1 MESRPS
7 LNLIDNTSPNRRLS
21 DDEGLSEITTADD
34 LSRNTSRRWKKPSV
48 RRELTKRKYK
58 KWQPK
63 NLGITDDDDADRRPS
78 DARLSLTA
86 TYTNTEGESLAD
98 ISTLP
103 TSEQR
108 DFGAADQENGGP
120 GSVTGHGVSGLKPGT
135 ELDILYENQRGWF
148 FFGIPLY
155 SHGSLLN
162 FDPAAWVTYDFRDS
176 PVNITNAQVPDPSW
190 EWAWKTWFVDMSG
203 DVDDQGWQYS
213 FSFSSSAWHGS
224 HPWFHSFV
232 RRRRWVRLRVKK
244 ASERSRRG
252 RSGFEMAHMLNEDYF
267 TIHTAKKKRAASAG
281 RGSQGPS
288 THLSR
293 ATTTVDEE
301 GPLEE
306 IGNIPTLMS
315 ALRNAKIDREK
326 FDILRRFVADGG
338 QELYYLDGKM
348 QDIMALFVFQAS
360 RWQLVTHLTGIIEEL
375 SGKEPES
382 SGMDA
387 EETRR
392 QKDYLTKAVTTAK
405 RYLTGP
411 EILASEG
418 RVPAREMSEMLDLTP
433 EAKRENSVAAGPD
446 EPLLFLYPRWFTA
459 AVRQRRSISS
469 IKCTSKCTAR
479 LCNAGGFV
487 PGTRRRLSLGGS
499 TKRWA
504 SSSNAAKTD
513 VIEEAGSSQQNDQA
527 TTTPDGG
534 QDGWTGGEVNRDGV
548 SPPKNATSSKPS
560 LPDSTEKSKLHEDR
574 RKRLFNIFADIDSK
588 PPRPTP
594 PPPPKSNAP
603 RARDLKTHTRPL
615 AAPPKMHSH
624 ERARATMK
632 SLSVRDRRKLRCRL
646 FFTKRMNPEAKWRW
660 TLWTKLEELFE
671 RMEQNNTVWRKRGI
685 KHKEM
690 LLPEETVALL
700 AGATD
705 MAMKENV
712 WYVPMHNGCKV
723 HVLHPRESE
732 GQYRKVVLSGS
743 ERVVELVGDRIAHA
757 KSLQEMGDPLIDIR
771 KPPIPV
777 FPSMETMARKN
788 IPVPIIR
795 GVWDFYKSAKDPA
808 NLGTLLPLS
817 QNLSS
822 VREFA
827 EHVDEVARS
836 SPSYKAAPG
845 SSHQKQVAKS
855 LLALFQNERYHGFL
869 STAALNTALSFLLDH
884 EFVKYARMIFLRAEH
899 VVTVDS
905 FNILLK
911 FAAQKQDMRLFRQF
925 LLTMPRLNIRPNPYT
940 WLTFLDCLVSPKAKA
955 NLVSRMMQKGYLNE
969 SSAMRTALQVTIQ
982 NTFHAHLKSGK
993 SVDSFFNMLID
1004 TQGANW
1010 FPPSLINQ
1018 MLNVAARQKDFSAME
1033 RILQICKQQGFAVKG
1048 STVNQIVLLFRKD
1061 IFSLLRVLFQFIDR
1075 PERVLTKDAW
1085 EKLFLVAFKG
1095 RHYNICRVLWR
1106 YACMYRGVTYNM
1118 RQSVLTSLLR
1128 NTSFRKTGGQYN
1140 QLWLTSAGKVIVG
1153 VDLHLPNY
1161 PLDES
1166 FSELVPSEFSRNP
1179 VASLATGFKPTG
1191 GEREKQQILASK
1203 LILRDTEVGPMY
1215 RPSKSLN
1222 IMLEAAAV
1230 LDQEWKSVPRPTQ
1243 WLMQN
1248 AIKVSVKRKSDYLQ

>member
-1 MESRPS
+1 MENRPS
-7 LNLIDNTSPNRRLS
+7 LNLIDNTSPTRRLS
-21 DDEGLSEITTADD
+21 DDEGLSEVTTADD

-58 KWQPK
+58 KWQPHK
-63 NLGITDDDDADRRPS
+63 LGITDDDADRRPS

-86 TYTNTEGESLAD
+86 TYTNTEGESLVDA
-98 ISTLP
+98 STVP
-103 TSEQR
+103 TTEQR
-108 DFGAADQENGGP
+108 DFGAAEQENDDP
-120 GSVTGHGVSGLKPGT
+120 ESVAGHGVRGLKPGS

-162 FDPAAWVTYDFRDS
+162 FDPSAWVTYDLRDS

-190 EWAWKTWFVDMSG
+190 EWAWKTWYVDMSG

-288 THLSR
+288 THLSQ
-293 ATTTVDEE
+293 ATTNVDEE

-306 IGNIPTLMS
+306 IGNIPTLMF
-315 ALRNAKIDREK
+315 ALKNAKIDREK
-326 FDILRRFVADGG
+326 FDILRRFVAEGG

-360 RWQLVTHLTGIIEEL
+360 RWQLVTYMTGLIEEL

-392 QKDYLTKAVTTAK
+392 QKYYLSKAVATAK
-405 RYLTGP
+405 HYLTGP
-411 EILASEG
+411 EILAPEG

-433 EAKRENSVAAGPD
+433 EAKRES
-446 EPLLFLYPRWFTA
+446 LLS
-459 AVRQRRSISS
+459 RSSGKFSHKPIDNGGE
-469 IKCTSKCTAR
+469 IKAR

-504 SSSNAAKTD
+504 SSNSAAKSDMT
-513 VIEEAGSSQQNDQA
+513 EEAGSSQQNVEPGA
-527 TTTPDGG
+527 TLESGRDGEK
-534 QDGWTGGEVNRDGV
+534 GGEVKHDGV
-548 SPPKNATSSKPS
+548 NPPKNTTSPKPL
-560 LPDSTEKSKLHEDR
+560 LPDSPERSKLLEER

-588 PPRPTP
+588 PSRPSP

-603 RARDLKTHTRPL
+603 RGRDLKTHARPL
-615 AAPPKMHSH
+615 AAPPKIQSH

-671 RMEQNNTVWRKRGI
+671 RMEQNTTVWKKRGI
-685 KHKEM
+685 KNKEM

-705 MAMKENV
+705 MAMKENI

-757 KSLQEMGDPLIDIR
+757 KSLQEMGDPLVDIR

-777 FPSMETMARKN
+777 FPSLETMARKN
-788 IPVPIIR
+788 IPIPIIR

-808 NLGTLLPLS
+808 NLETLLPLS

-836 SPSYKAAPG
+836 LPSYKAAPEY
-845 SSHQKQVAKS
+845 SHQKQVAKS
-855 LLALFQNERYHGFL
+855 LLSLFQNERYHGYL

-884 EFVKYARMIFLRAEH
+884 EFVRYARMIFLRAEH

-940 WLTFLDCLVSPKAKA
+940 WLTFLDCLISPKAKA

-982 NTFHAHLKSGK
+982 NTFRAHLESGK
-993 SVDSFFNMLID
+993 SVDSFFNMLIE
-1004 TQGANW
+1004 TQGTNW

-1018 MLNVAARQKDFSAME
+1018 MLNVAARRKDFSAME
-1033 RILQICKQQGFAVKG
+1033 RLLQICKQQGFAVKG

-1061 IFSLLRVLFQFIDR
+1061 IFSLLRFLFRFIDR
-1075 PERVLTKDAW
+1075 PERVLTKDSW
-1085 EKLFLVAFKG
+1085 EKLFLMAFKG

-1153 VDLHLPNY
+1153 IDLHLPNY
-1161 PLDES
+1161 PLNES
-1166 FSELVPSEFSRNP
+1166 LADLVPSEFSRNP

-1191 GEREKQQILASK
+1191 GEREKQQLLASK
-1203 LILRDTEVGPMY
+1203 LTLRDTEVGPMY
-1215 RPSKSLN
+1215 RPSRSLN

-1230 LDQEWKSVPRPTQ
+1230 LDQEWKTVPRPTQ

>member
-21 DDEGLSEITTADD
+21 DEEGLSEVSTSDD
-34 LSRNTSRRWKKPSV
+34 LSRNTSRKWRTPSV
-48 RRELTKRKYK
+48 RRELKKRKYK
-58 KWQPK
+58 KWQPHK
-63 NLGITDDDDADRRPS
+63 LGITDDVDRRPS
-78 DARLSLTA
+78 DARLSLT
-86 TYTNTEGESLAD
+86 YTNTEGESLVEAA
-98 ISTLP
+98 TWP
-103 TSEQR
+103 TAEQR
-108 DFGAADQENGGP
+108 DFAPVEQENGGP
-120 GSVTGHGVSGLKPGT
+120 GAVTGHGVSGLKPGS

-155 SHGSLLN
+155 SHSSLLN
-162 FDPAAWVTYDFRDS
+162 LDPAAWVTYDFRDS

-203 DVDDQGWQYS
+203 DVDDQGWRYS
-213 FSFSSSAWHGS
+213 FSFSSSSWHGS

-244 ASERSRRG
+244 TSEKNLRG

-267 TIHTAKKKRAASAG
+267 TIHTSKKKRAASSG

-293 ATTTVDEE
+293 ATTNVEEE

-306 IGNIPTLMS
+306 IGNIPTLMR
-315 ALRNAKIDREK
+315 ALKNATIDREK
-326 FDILRRFVADGG
+326 FDLLRRFVAEGG

-348 QDIMALFVFQAS
+348 QDIMSMFVFQAS
-360 RWQLVTHLTGIIEEL
+360 RWQLVAYMAGIIEEL

-392 QKDYLTKAVTTAK
+392 QKDYLSKAVSTAK

-411 EILASEG
+411 EIFASEG
-418 RVPAREMSEMLDLTP
+418 RVPAQEMSEMFDLTP
-433 EAKRENSVAAGPD
+433 AAKRES
-446 EPLLFLYPRWFTA
+446 LLARSSGVFSHNPIDNGGEIKA
-459 AVRQRRSISS
+459 RQ
-469 IKCTSKCTAR
+469 CNTS
-479 LCNAGGFV
+479 GFV

-504 SSSNAAKTD
+504 SSGSAAKTS
-513 VIEEAGSSQQNDQA
+513 VIEAGISQHNDGPIA
-527 TTTPDGG
+527 ASDSG
-534 QDGWTGGEVNRDGV
+534 QDGRKGVEVKRDSV
-548 SPPKNATSSKPS
+548 SPPKNPTSSKPS
-560 LPDSTEKSKLHEDR
+560 LPDSPERNKLVEER

-588 PPRPTP
+588 PSRPSP
-594 PPPPKSNAP
+594 PSPPKSSAP
-603 RARDLKTHTRPL
+603 RGRDLKTHARPL
-615 AAPPKMHSH
+615 AATPKIQSH

-671 RMEQNNTVWRKRGI
+671 RMEQNTTVWKKRGI

-712 WYVPMHNGCKV
+712 WYVPVHNGCKV

-757 KSLQEMGDPLIDIR
+757 KSLQEMGDPLVDIR

-788 IPVPIIR
+788 IPIPIIR

-808 NLGTLLPLS
+808 NLETLLPRS
-817 QNLSS
+817 QHLSS

-836 SPSYKAAPG
+836 LPSYETSPR

-855 LLALFQNERYHGFL
+855 LLSLFQTERYHGFL

-982 NTFHAHLKSGK
+982 NTFRAHLESGK

-1018 MLNVAARQKDFSAME
+1018 MLNVAARRKDFSAME
-1033 RILQICKQQGFAVKG
+1033 RLLQICKQQGFAVKG

-1061 IFSLLRVLFQFIDR
+1061 IFSLLRFLFQYIDR

-1085 EKLFLVAFKG
+1085 EKLFLTAFKG

-1106 YACMYRGVTYNM
+1106 YACMYRGVTYKM

-1128 NTSFRKTGGQYN
+1128 NTPFRKTGDNYN

-1161 PLDES
+1161 PLNES
-1166 FSELVPSEFSRNP
+1166 FADLVPSEFSRNP
-1179 VASLATGFKPTG
+1179 VAALATGFKPTG
-1191 GEREKQQILASK
+1191 GEREKQQLLASK
-1203 LILRDTEVGPMY
+1203 LTLRDTEVGPMY
-1215 RPSKSLN
+1215 RPSRSLS

-1248 AIKVSVKRKSDYLQ
+1248 AIKVSVKRKSDYLR

>member
-21 DDEGLSEITTADD
+21 EDESLSEVTTADD
-34 LSRNTSRRWKKPSV
+34 LSRNTSRRWRKPSV

-58 KWQPK
+58 KWQPHK
-63 NLGITDDDDADRRPS
+63 LGITDDDPDRSPS

-86 TYTNTEGESLAD
+86 TYTNTEGESLVDA
-98 ISTLP
+98 STLP
-103 TSEQR
+103 TTEQR
-108 DFGAADQENGGP
+108 DFGAAEQENDGP
-120 GSVTGHGVSGLKPGT
+120 ASVTGHGVSGLKPGS

-190 EWAWKTWFVDMSG
+190 EWAWKTWYVDMSG
-203 DVDDQGWQYS
+203 DVDDQGWQYA
-213 FSFSSSAWHGS
+213 FSFGSSAWHGS

-288 THLSR
+288 TYLSR

-306 IGNIPTLMS
+306 IGNIPTLMY
-315 ALRNAKIDREK
+315 ALKNAQIDREK
-326 FDILRRFVADGG
+326 FDILRRFVAEGG

-348 QDIMALFVFQAS
+348 QDIMSLFVFQAS
-360 RWQLVTHLTGIIEEL
+360 RWQLVTYITSIIEEL
-375 SGKEPES
+375 SGKESES

-387 EETRR
+387 EESQR
-392 QKDYLTKAVTTAK
+392 QKDYLSNAVATAK

-411 EILASEG
+411 EVFAPEG

-433 EAKRENSVAAGPD
+433 EAKRES
-446 EPLLFLYPRWFTA
+446 LLS
-459 AVRQRRSISS
+459 RSSGKFSHKPIDNGGE
-469 IKCTSKCTAR
+469 IKAR
-479 LCNAGGFV
+479 ICNASGFV

-504 SSSNAAKTD
+504 SSNNAAKTD
-513 VIEEAGSSQQNDQA
+513 VIEAGSSQQNVEPTA
-527 TTTPDGG
+527 TLESGKDGR
-534 QDGWTGGEVNRDGV
+534 TGGEVERDGV
-548 SPPKNATSSKPS
+548 SPPKNTTSSKPS
-560 LPDSTEKSKLHEDR
+560 LSDSPERSKSLEER

-588 PPRPTP
+588 PSRPSPPP
-594 PPPPKSNAP
+594 PPPPKSSAP
-603 RARDLKTHTRPL
+603 RGRDLKTHARPL
-615 AAPPKMHSH
+615 AALPKNQSH

-671 RMEQNNTVWRKRGI
+671 RMEQNTTVWKKRGI

-712 WYVPMHNGCKV
+712 WYVPVHNGCKV

-743 ERVVELVGDRIAHA
+743 ERVVELVGDRITHA
-757 KSLQEMGDPLIDIR
+757 KSLQEMGDPLVDIR

-777 FPSMETMARKN
+777 FPSLETMARKN

-836 SPSYKAAPG
+836 LPSYKASPG

-855 LLALFQNERYHGFL
+855 LLSLFQNERYHGFL

-884 EFVKYARMIFLRAEH
+884 EFVRYARMIFLRAEH

-955 NLVSRMMQKGYLNE
+955 SLVSRMMQKGYLNE
-969 SSAMRTALQVTIQ
+969 SSAMRTALQATIQ
-982 NTFHAHLKSGK
+982 NTFRAHLEGGK
-993 SVDSFFNMLID
+993 SVDSFINMLID

-1018 MLNVAARQKDFSAME
+1018 MLNVAARRKDFSAME
-1033 RILQICKQQGFAVKG
+1033 RLLQICKQQGFAVKG

-1061 IFSLLRVLFQFIDR
+1061 IFSLLRFLFQFIDR
-1075 PERVLTKDAW
+1075 PERVLTKDSW
-1085 EKLFLVAFKG
+1085 EKMFLMAFKG

-1153 VDLHLPNY
+1153 IDLHLPDY
-1161 PLDES
+1161 PLKES
-1166 FSELVPSEFSRNP
+1166 FADLVPSEFNRNP

-1191 GEREKQQILASK
+1191 GEREKQQLLASK
-1203 LILRDTEVGPMY
+1203 LVLRDTEVGAMY
-1215 RPSKSLN
+1215 RPSRSLN

-1230 LDQEWKSVPRPTQ
+1230 LDQAWKSAPRPTQ

-1248 AIKVSVKRKSDYLQ
+1248 AIKVSVKRKSNYLQ

>member
-1 MESRPS
+1 
-7 LNLIDNTSPNRRLS
+7 
-21 DDEGLSEITTADD
+21 
-34 LSRNTSRRWKKPSV
+34 
-48 RRELTKRKYK
+48 
-58 KWQPK
+58 
-63 NLGITDDDDADRRPS
+63 
-78 DARLSLTA
+78 
-86 TYTNTEGESLAD
+86 
-98 ISTLP
+98 
-103 TSEQR
+103 
-108 DFGAADQENGGP
+108 
-120 GSVTGHGVSGLKPGT
+120 
-135 ELDILYENQRGWF
+135 
-148 FFGIPLY
+148 
-155 SHGSLLN
+155 
-162 FDPAAWVTYDFRDS
+162 
-176 PVNITNAQVPDPSW
+176 
-190 EWAWKTWFVDMSG
+190 
-203 DVDDQGWQYS
+203 
-213 FSFSSSAWHGS
+213 
-224 HPWFHSFV
+224 
-232 RRRRWVRLRVKK
+232 
-244 ASERSRRG
+244 
-252 RSGFEMAHMLNEDYF
+252 
-267 TIHTAKKKRAASAG
+267 
-281 RGSQGPS
+281 
-288 THLSR
+288 
-293 ATTTVDEE
+293 
-301 GPLEE
+301 
-306 IGNIPTLMS
+306 
-315 ALRNAKIDREK
+315 
-326 FDILRRFVADGG
+326 
-338 QELYYLDGKM
+338 M

-360 RWQLVTHLTGIIEEL
+360 RWQLVTYMTDLIEEL

-392 QKDYLTKAVTTAK
+392 QKDYLSKAVAIAK
-405 RYLTGP
+405 HYLTGP
-411 EILASEG
+411 EILAPEG

-433 EAKRENSVAAGPD
+433 EAKRESLLSRSSGKFSHKPIDNGGEIKGIPQAAEIGR
-446 EPLLFLYPRWFTA
+446 EGHIY
-459 AVRQRRSISS
+459 Q
-469 IKCTSKCTAR
+469 

-487 PGTRRRLSLGGS
+487 PGTRRRLSLGDS

-504 SSSNAAKTD
+504 SSNSAAKSN
-513 VIEEAGSSQQNDQA
+513 VIEEAGSSQQNDGPGA
-527 TTTPDGG
+527 TLESG
-534 QDGWTGGEVNRDGV
+534 QDGEKGVELKHDGV
-548 SPPKNATSSKPS
+548 NPPKNTTSPKPS
-560 LPDSTEKSKLHEDR
+560 LPDSPERSKLLEER

-588 PPRPTP
+588 PSRPPP
-594 PPPPKSNAP
+594 PPPPKSSAL
-603 RARDLKTHTRPL
+603 RGRELKTHARPL
-615 AAPPKMHSH
+615 AAPPKTHSH
-624 ERARATMK
+624 ERARAIMK

-671 RMEQNNTVWRKRGI
+671 RMEQNTTVWKKRGT

-712 WYVPMHNGCKV
+712 WYVPVHNGCKV

-757 KSLQEMGDPLIDIR
+757 KSLQEMGDPLVDIR

-777 FPSMETMARKN
+777 FPSLETMARKN
-788 IPVPIIR
+788 IPIPIIR

-817 QNLSS
+817 QNLLS

-836 SPSYKAAPG
+836 LPSHKASPEY
-845 SSHQKQVAKS
+845 SHQKQVAKS
-855 LLALFQNERYHGFL
+855 LLSLFQNERYHGYL

-884 EFVKYARMIFLRAEH
+884 EFVRYARMIFLRAEH

-982 NTFHAHLKSGK
+982 NTFRAHLESGK
-993 SVDSFFNMLID
+993 SVDSFFNMLIE
-1004 TQGANW
+1004 TQGTNW

-1018 MLNVAARQKDFSAME
+1018 MLNVAARRKDFSAME
-1033 RILQICKQQGFAVKG
+1033 RLLQICKQQGFAVKG

-1061 IFSLLRVLFQFIDR
+1061 IFSLLRFLFRFIDR
-1075 PERVLTKDAW
+1075 PERVLTKDSW
-1085 EKLFLVAFKG
+1085 EKLFLMAFKG

-1106 YACMYRGVTYNM
+1106 YACI
-1118 RQSVLTSLLR
+1118 
-1128 NTSFRKTGGQYN
+1128 
-1140 QLWLTSAGKVIVG
+1140 AGKVIVG
-1153 VDLHLPNY
+1153 IDLHLPNY
-1161 PLDES
+1161 PLNES
-1166 FSELVPSEFSRNP
+1166 FADLVPSEFSRNP

-1191 GEREKQQILASK
+1191 GEREKQQLLASK
-1203 LILRDTEVGPMY
+1203 LTLRDTEVGPMY
-1215 RPSKSLN
+1215 RPSRSLN

-1230 LDQEWKSVPRPTQ
+1230 LDQEWKTVPRPTQ

>member
-1 MESRPS
+1 MENRPS
-7 LNLIDNTSPNRRLS
+7 LNLIDNTSPTRRLS
-21 DDEGLSEITTADD
+21 DDEGLSEVTTADD

-58 KWQPK
+58 KWQPHK
-63 NLGITDDDDADRRPS
+63 LGITDDDADRRPS

-86 TYTNTEGESLAD
+86 TYTNNEGESLVD
-98 ISTLP
+98 TSTVP
-103 TSEQR
+103 TTEQR
-108 DFGAADQENGGP
+108 DFGASEQENDDP
-120 GSVTGHGVSGLKPGT
+120 ESVTGHGVRGLKPGS

-162 FDPAAWVTYDFRDS
+162 FDPSAWVTYDFRDS

-190 EWAWKTWFVDMSG
+190 EWAWKTWYVDMSG

-293 ATTTVDEE
+293 ATTNVDEE

-306 IGNIPTLMS
+306 IGNIPTLMY
-315 ALRNAKIDREK
+315 ALKNAKIDREK
-326 FDILRRFVADGG
+326 FDILRRFVAEGG
-338 QELYYLDGKM
+338 QELYYLDEKM

-360 RWQLVTHLTGIIEEL
+360 RWQLVTYMTDLIEEL

-392 QKDYLTKAVTTAK
+392 QKDYLSKAVATAK
-405 RYLTGP
+405 HYLTGP
-411 EILASEG
+411 EILAPEG

-433 EAKRENSVAAGPD
+433 EAKRES
-446 EPLLFLYPRWFTA
+446 LLS
-459 AVRQRRSISS
+459 RSSGKFSHKPIDNGGE
-469 IKCTSKCTAR
+469 IKAR

-504 SSSNAAKTD
+504 SSNSAAKSN
-513 VIEEAGSSQQNDQA
+513 VIEEAGSSQQNDEPGA
-527 TTTPDGG
+527 TLESG
-534 QDGWTGGEVNRDGV
+534 QDGEKGVELKHDGV
-548 SPPKNATSSKPS
+548 NPPKNTTSPKPS
-560 LPDSTEKSKLHEDR
+560 LPDSPERSKLLEER

-588 PPRPTP
+588 PSRPP
-594 PPPPKSNAP
+594 PPPPKSSAP
-603 RARDLKTHTRPL
+603 RGRELKTHARPL
-615 AAPPKMHSH
+615 AAPPKIHSH

-671 RMEQNNTVWRKRGI
+671 RMEQNTTVWKKRGT

-712 WYVPMHNGCKV
+712 WYVPVHNGCKV

-757 KSLQEMGDPLIDIR
+757 KSLQEMGDPLVDIR

-777 FPSMETMARKN
+777 FPSLETMARKN
-788 IPVPIIR
+788 IPIPIIR

-836 SPSYKAAPG
+836 LPSHKASPEY
-845 SSHQKQVAKS
+845 SHQKQVAKS
-855 LLALFQNERYHGFL
+855 LLSLFQNERYHGYL

-884 EFVKYARMIFLRAEH
+884 EFVRYARMIFLRAEH

-982 NTFHAHLKSGK
+982 NTFRAHLESGK
-993 SVDSFFNMLID
+993 SVDSFFNMLIE
-1004 TQGANW
+1004 TQGTNW

-1018 MLNVAARQKDFSAME
+1018 MLNVAARRKDFSAME
-1033 RILQICKQQGFAVKG
+1033 RLLQICKQQGFAVKG

-1061 IFSLLRVLFQFIDR
+1061 IFSLLRFLFRFIDR
-1075 PERVLTKDAW
+1075 PERVLTKDSW
-1085 EKLFLVAFKG
+1085 EKLFLMAFKG

-1128 NTSFRKTGGQYN
+1128 NTPFRKTGGQYN

-1153 VDLHLPNY
+1153 IDLHLPNY
-1161 PLDES
+1161 PLNES
-1166 FSELVPSEFSRNP
+1166 FADLVPSEFSRNP

-1191 GEREKQQILASK
+1191 GEREKQQLLASK
-1203 LILRDTEVGPMY
+1203 LTLRDTEVGPMY
-1215 RPSKSLN
+1215 RPSRSLN

-1230 LDQEWKSVPRPTQ
+1230 LDQEWNTVPRPTQ

>member
-1 MESRPS
+1 MENRPS
-7 LNLIDNTSPNRRLS
+7 LNLIDNTSPTRRLS
-21 DDEGLSEITTADD
+21 DDEGLSEVTTADD

-58 KWQPK
+58 KWQPHK
-63 NLGITDDDDADRRPS
+63 LGITDDDADRRPS

-86 TYTNTEGESLAD
+86 TYTNTEGESLVDA
-98 ISTLP
+98 STVP
-103 TSEQR
+103 TTEQR
-108 DFGAADQENGGP
+108 DFGAAEQENDDP
-120 GSVTGHGVSGLKPGT
+120 ESVTGHGVRGLKPGS

-155 SHGSLLN
+155 SHGSLLH
-162 FDPAAWVTYDFRDS
+162 FDPSAWVTYDFRDS

-190 EWAWKTWFVDMSG
+190 EWAWKTWYVDMSG

-293 ATTTVDEE
+293 ATTNVDEE
-301 GPLEE
+301 GPIEE
-306 IGNIPTLMS
+306 IGNIPTLMY
-315 ALRNAKIDREK
+315 ALKNAMIDREK
-326 FDILRRFVADGG
+326 FDLFRRFVAEGG

-360 RWQLVTHLTGIIEEL
+360 RWQLVTYMTGLIEEL
-375 SGKEPES
+375 SGKETES

-392 QKDYLTKAVTTAK
+392 QKDYLSKAVATAK
-405 RYLTGP
+405 HYLTGP
-411 EILASEG
+411 EILAPEG

-433 EAKRENSVAAGPD
+433 EAKRES
-446 EPLLFLYPRWFTA
+446 LLS
-459 AVRQRRSISS
+459 RSSGKFSHKPIDNGGE
-469 IKCTSKCTAR
+469 IKAR

-504 SSSNAAKTD
+504 SSNSAAKSD
-513 VIEEAGSSQQNDQA
+513 VTEEAGSSQQNVEPGA
-527 TTTPDGG
+527 TLESGLDGEK
-534 QDGWTGGEVNRDGV
+534 GGEVKHDGV
-548 SPPKNATSSKPS
+548 NPPKNTTSPKPP
-560 LPDSTEKSKLHEDR
+560 LPDSPERSKLLEER

-588 PPRPTP
+588 PSRPSP

-603 RARDLKTHTRPL
+603 RGRDLKTHARPL
-615 AAPPKMHSH
+615 AAPPKIQSH

-671 RMEQNNTVWRKRGI
+671 RMEQNTTVWKKRGI
-685 KHKEM
+685 KNKEM

-705 MAMKENV
+705 MAMKENI

-757 KSLQEMGDPLIDIR
+757 KSLQEMGDPLVDIR

-777 FPSMETMARKN
+777 FPSLETMARKN
-788 IPVPIIR
+788 IPIPIIR

-808 NLGTLLPLS
+808 NLETLLPLS

-836 SPSYKAAPG
+836 LPSYKASPEY
-845 SSHQKQVAKS
+845 SHQKQVAKS
-855 LLALFQNERYHGFL
+855 LLSLFQNERYHGYL

-884 EFVKYARMIFLRAEH
+884 EFVRYARMIFLRAEH

-982 NTFHAHLKSGK
+982 NTFRAHLESGK
-993 SVDSFFNMLID
+993 SVDSFFNMLIE
-1004 TQGANW
+1004 TQGTNW

-1018 MLNVAARQKDFSAME
+1018 MLNVAARRKDFSAME
-1033 RILQICKQQGFAVKG
+1033 RLLQICKQQGFAVKG

-1061 IFSLLRVLFQFIDR
+1061 IFSLLRFLFRFIDR
-1075 PERVLTKDAW
+1075 PERVLTKDSW
-1085 EKLFLVAFKG
+1085 EKLFLMAFKG

-1153 VDLHLPNY
+1153 IDLHLPNY
-1161 PLDES
+1161 PLNES
-1166 FSELVPSEFSRNP
+1166 LADLVPSEFSRNP

-1191 GEREKQQILASK
+1191 GEREKQQLLASK
-1203 LILRDTEVGPMY
+1203 LTLRDTEVGPMY
-1215 RPSKSLN
+1215 RPSRSLN

-1230 LDQEWKSVPRPTQ
+1230 LDQEWKTVPRPTQ

-1248 AIKVSVKRKSDYLQ
+1248 AIKVSVKRKSDYLR

>member
-1 MESRPS
+1 M
-7 LNLIDNTSPNRRLS
+7 
-21 DDEGLSEITTADD
+21 
-34 LSRNTSRRWKKPSV
+34 LSRGRPCLKRRV
-48 RRELTKRKYK
+48 
-58 KWQPK
+58 
-63 NLGITDDDDADRRPS
+63 
-78 DARLSLTA
+78 LST
-86 TYTNTEGESLAD
+86 
-98 ISTLP
+98 
-103 TSEQR
+103 
-108 DFGAADQENGGP
+108 
-120 GSVTGHGVSGLKPGT
+120 V
-135 ELDILYENQRGWF
+135 LD
-148 FFGIPLY
+148 
-155 SHGSLLN
+155 
-162 FDPAAWVTYDFRDS
+162 
-176 PVNITNAQVPDPSW
+176 
-190 EWAWKTWFVDMSG
+190 
-203 DVDDQGWQYS
+203 
-213 FSFSSSAWHGS
+213 
-224 HPWFHSFV
+224 
-232 RRRRWVRLRVKK
+232 
-244 ASERSRRG
+244 
-252 RSGFEMAHMLNEDYF
+252 
-267 TIHTAKKKRAASAG
+267 
-281 RGSQGPS
+281 
-288 THLSR
+288 
-293 ATTTVDEE
+293 TV
-301 GPLEE
+301 
-306 IGNIPTLMS
+306 
-315 ALRNAKIDREK
+315 
-326 FDILRRFVADGG
+326 
-338 QELYYLDGKM
+338 
-348 QDIMALFVFQAS
+348 
-360 RWQLVTHLTGIIEEL
+360 
-375 SGKEPES
+375 
-382 SGMDA
+382 
-387 EETRR
+387 
-392 QKDYLTKAVTTAK
+392 AV
-405 RYLTGP
+405 
-411 EILASEG
+411 
-418 RVPAREMSEMLDLTP
+418 
-433 EAKRENSVAAGPD
+433 GPD

-469 IKCTSKCTAR
+469 TKCTSKCTAR

-487 PGTRRRLSLGGS
+487 PGTRRRLSLGDS

-504 SSSNAAKTD
+504 SSNSAAKSN
-513 VIEEAGSSQQNDQA
+513 VIEEAGSSQQNDGPGA
-527 TTTPDGG
+527 TLESG
-534 QDGWTGGEVNRDGV
+534 QDGEKGVELKHDGV
-548 SPPKNATSSKPS
+548 NPPKNTTSPKPS
-560 LPDSTEKSKLHEDR
+560 LPDSPERSKLLEER

-588 PPRPTP
+588 PSRPPP
-594 PPPPKSNAP
+594 PPPPKSSAP
-603 RARDLKTHTRPL
+603 RGRELKTHARPL
-615 AAPPKMHSH
+615 AAPPKIHSH

-671 RMEQNNTVWRKRGI
+671 RMEQNTTVWKKRGT

-712 WYVPMHNGCKV
+712 WYVPVHNGCKV

-757 KSLQEMGDPLIDIR
+757 KSLQEMGDPLVDIR

-777 FPSMETMARKN
+777 FPSLETMARKN
-788 IPVPIIR
+788 IPIPIIR

-817 QNLSS
+817 QNLLS

-836 SPSYKAAPG
+836 LPSHKASPEY
-845 SSHQKQVAKS
+845 SHQKQVAKS
-855 LLALFQNERYHGFL
+855 LLSLFQNERYHGYL

-884 EFVKYARMIFLRAEH
+884 EFVRYARMIFLRAEH

-982 NTFHAHLKSGK
+982 NTFRAHLESGK
-993 SVDSFFNMLID
+993 SVDSFFNMLIE
-1004 TQGANW
+1004 TQGTNW

-1018 MLNVAARQKDFSAME
+1018 MLNVAARRKDFSAME
-1033 RILQICKQQGFAVKG
+1033 RLLQICKQQGFAVKG

-1061 IFSLLRVLFQFIDR
+1061 IFSLLRFLFRFIDR
-1075 PERVLTKDAW
+1075 PERVLTKDSW
-1085 EKLFLVAFKG
+1085 EKLFLMAFKG

-1153 VDLHLPNY
+1153 IDLHLPNY
-1161 PLDES
+1161 PLNES
-1166 FSELVPSEFSRNP
+1166 FADLVPSEFSRNP
-1179 VASLATGFKPTG
+1179 VASLAAGFKPTG
-1191 GEREKQQILASK
+1191 GEREKQQLLASK
-1203 LILRDTEVGPMY
+1203 LTLRDTEVGPMY
-1215 RPSKSLN
+1215 RPSRSLN

-1230 LDQEWKSVPRPTQ
+1230 LDQEWKTVPRPTQ